1 MGDKLL
7 GDVHPAQQL
16 LQEAKGKSFLNGR
29 CVQFH
34 VLKTPAWRGRDS
46 QRRHKTLPYF
56 TRLSGQPMHT
66 ARLQVL
72 PPPATS
78 SFQVVLASPC
88 FPLGLIRALPLA
100 YLVVLT
106 SLTSLSG
113 LCPVG
118 GLLAPQLLSGRTFSF
133 LMAPPP
139 SQAPPLRPSFRPCL
153 QLLLPRFM
161 CSRAW

>member
-1 MGDKLL
+1 MSIQRSSCCRKPKANRFSME
-7 GDVHPAQQL
+7 DVSSSMSLRPL
-16 LQEAKGKSFLNGR
+16 RGEAERQSAPT
-29 CVQFH
+29 Q
-34 VLKTPAWRGRDS
+34 
-46 QRRHKTLPYF
+46 TLPYF
-56 TRLSGQPMHT
+56 TRLSGQPVHT

-72 PPPATS
+72 PPPASS

-100 YLVVLT
+100 YLVALT
-106 SLTSLSG
+106 SFTSLSG

-118 GLLAPQLLSGRTFSF
+118 GLLAPQLLSSRPFSF